1 MPSSA
6 LGDAAITSDALDD
19 AAATSIETVGST
31 PVARRIYV
39 YTTLGRSDVAWSR
52 DAGDDVIAGTGL
64 VKVGE
69 TTKPTARERIRQ
81 QLGTAFPNLVGVD
94 ILLDE
99 SAERADGSFFRDHD
113 VHRALTAAGI
123 RRVGGEWFEATLED
137 AKAAIVAVR
146 SGRTFDSARTAD
158 FGMRPEQEDAVAETA
173 AYFNEH
179 AADSRPARFLWNAKM
194 RFGKTFTTYQLAR
207 EMEWTK
213 VLVLTYK
220 PAVQTAWKE
229 DLENHADFEGWR
241 FVDAATPVAQAAAIA
256 DGDEP
261 FVWFASLQ
269 DLNGKNAGAI
279 KERNE
284 PLYLLDWDVIVIDE
298 YHFGAWRDSAREMYD
313 PSERALAAAEEPD
326 EEVLVEDLAVTS
338 HNYLMLSGTPFR
350 AITNGEFNEDAKF
363 DWTYVDEQ
371 REKAAWIDDGVRE
384 NPYIDLP
391 RIEMY
396 MYRLSESAE
405 VTADEGEFDGFNLN
419 EYFRAIKDGSTYAFA
434 EPTQVREFL
443 EMLRGKLSA
452 QVRAGLESG
461 KKPPFPYEDVAF
473 ATGVRHSVWYM
484 NDVASCHAMKA
495 MLDNHPYFSGYD
507 VHVAAG
513 ARAGMGADAKDPVD
527 ELIHKADAEGRS
539 GSITLSCGK
548 LMTGVTIKQW
558 SSIFMLRSLK
568 SPESYFQAAFR
579 VQSPWSR
586 KAPGEPREVLKEPCY
601 VFEFDPNRA
610 LSLVAEYGTRLATN
624 HEESG
629 REVLGELLN
638 YLPIYAFDGASMEAL
653 NADALMDWATAGIGS
668 TALAQRWNSPL
679 LVDVTDAA
687 LDRLLAQPDLLKTLE
702 QIEAFRGLAED
713 VQKVVT
719 STKKLKAVK
728 RDTPK
733 LDDGEKKEQSD
744 SRKLRTEVRKKLQ
757 KFLAKIPVF
766 MYLTDFR
773 EEALVHVIRLLDP
786 DLFERVTGLTIP
798 DFELL
803 SGIGVF
809 NAERMN
815 AAIYQFRQFEAASL
829 RYANDGEPVASGR
842 TVGLWDST
850 LEGQLP
856 GISG

>member
-1 MPSSA
+1 MP
-6 LGDAAITSDALDD
+6 
-19 AAATSIETVGST
+19 
-31 PVARRIYV
+31 
-39 YTTLGRSDVAWSR
+39 GRNDVSWTR
-52 DAGDDVIAGTGL
+52 DAGNQVVSGVGL
-64 VKVGE
+64 LKVGE
-69 TTKPTARERIRQ
+69 TTRSNARERIKQ
-81 QLGTAFPNLVGVD
+81 QLGTAFPGLVGVD

-99 SAERADGSFFRDHD
+99 SAERTDGSFFRDHD
-113 VHRALTAAGI
+113 VHRALVAAGV
-123 RRVGGEWFEATLED
+123 RRVGGEWFEATLDEV
-137 AKAAIVAVR
+137 KAAVGVVR
-146 SGRTFDSARTAD
+146 SGRTFDSTRTAD

-173 AYFNEH
+173 AYFREH

-220 PAVQTAWKE
+220 PAVQTAWRE
-229 DLENHADFEGWR
+229 DLESHADFEGWH
-241 FVDAATPVAQAAAIA
+241 FVDAETPPDKAAAIA
-256 DGDEP
+256 DGTEP

-269 DLNGKNAGAI
+269 DLSGKQDGEV

-313 PSERALAAAEEPD
+313 PSERSLAIAEEPT

-350 AITNGEFNEDAKF
+350 AITNGEFNEDAKY
-363 DWTYVDEQ
+363 DWTYIDEQ
-371 REKAAWIDDGVRE
+371 REKAAWPTDDARE

-396 MYRLSESAE
+396 MYRISESAAA
-405 VTADEGEFDGFNLN
+405 TADEGEFDGFNLN
-419 EYFRAIKDGSTYAFA
+419 EYFRASKEGSEYVFA
-434 EPTQVREFL
+434 EPTQVHEFL

-452 QVRAGLESG
+452 QVKAGLETG
-461 KKPPFPYEDVAF
+461 KKPPFPYEDAAF
-473 ATGVRHSVWYM
+473 AAGVRHSVWYM
-484 NDVASCHAMKA
+484 SDVASCYAMKA
-495 MLDNHPYFSGYD
+495 MLDEHPYFSGFD
-507 VHVAAG
+507 VYVAAG
-513 ARAGMGADAKDPVD
+513 ARAKMGAKAKGPVD
-527 ELIHKADAEGRS
+527 ELIHKADAAGRS
-539 GSITLSCGK
+539 GTITLSCGK

-586 KAPGEPREVLKEPCY
+586 KEPGEPRVVLKEPCY

-610 LSLVAEYGTRLATN
+610 LSLVAQYGTRLATN
-624 HEESG
+624 TDESG
-629 REVLGELLN
+629 RDVLGELLN

-653 NADALMDWATAGIGS
+653 SADALMDWATAGIGS

-687 LDRLLAQPDLLKTLE
+687 LDRLLGQPDLLKTLE
-702 QIEAFRGLAED
+702 QMEAFRGLAQD

-728 RDTPK
+728 RDKPK
-733 LDDGEKKEQSD
+733 LTDAERKEQD
-744 SRKLRTEVRKKLQ
+744 KTRKLRAEIREKLQ
-757 KFLAKIPVF
+757 KFLAKVPVF

-773 EEALVHVIRLLDP
+773 EEALVHVIRSLDP
-786 DLFERVTGLTIP
+786 ALFERVTGLTIP

-803 SGIGVF
+803 ADIGVF

-815 AAIYQFRQFEAASL
+815 AAIYQFRQFESASL
-829 RYANDGEPVASGR
+829 RYANVGEAVEGGR
-842 TVGLWDST
+842 QVGLWDDSVFVEADAK
-850 LEGQLP
+850 L
-856 GISG
+856 